1 MVIENVNNGKHGGNK
16 IKKTYFMKPKVFKKC
31 LMRCKSSDVY
41 ANYFLQLEDVFVY
54 YQDYEKEYLN
64 NLLSGKD
71 DKFDKFANEAKERER
86 KADEE
91 RKEAKERESK
101 ADEERKEAK
110 ERDRINNEKIDNLL
124 KLANLTLEDLDE
136 TKQQLDDINGK
147 MDDVIDTL
155 KDTCDLVSIPSD
167 NPKER
172 SEFILIQNKD
182 NLNEFKFIRGIK
194 ETNEIRIKKLFNGNY
209 NVIKREYDANPITL
223 FKTIKSHVNYENRL
237 LKKSIH
243 KRGMLL
249 SSKEQAFDKIK
260 KIQIKCNDI
269 VLSNGF
275 ELNDLYAL
283 IENIAN
289 NKFTSWNSVVKGN

>member
-1 MVIENVNNGKHGGNK
+1 M
-16 IKKTYFMKPKVFKKC
+16 
-31 LMRCKSSDVY
+31 
-41 ANYFLQLEDVFVY
+41 Y
-54 YQDYEKEYLN
+54 YQDYEREYLN

-71 DKFDKFANEAKERER
+71 AKFANEANEIER

-91 RKEAKERESK
+91 RKEA
-101 ADEERKEAK
+101 DNYRKEAK

-136 TKQQLDDINGK
+136 TKQQLDDTL
-147 MDDVIDTL
+147 DDVIDTL
-155 KDTCDLVSIPSD
+155 KDTCDNISIPLD

-194 ETNEIRIKKLFNGNY
+194 ETRRMNKLFNGNY

-249 SSKEQAFDKIK
+249 SEKNKVFDKIN
-260 KIQIKCNDI
+260 KIQIE
-269 VLSNGF
+269 VL
-275 ELNDLYAL
+275 
-283 IENIAN
+283 
-289 NKFTSWNSVVKGN
+289 TSS